1 MFLRRNFPF
10 PWKILVHRCVIIVR
24 GTIPI
29 FFRSTF
35 FRSLRDSRER
45 DNFSR
50 SRWPR
55 GRRGSASS
63 EVLRFKHL
71 STRVMEGRGDQVGS
85 STRVLTLFR
94 SSRNYIHFPTLP
106 GCILLSSFREY
117 FSLRVA
123 PVLVVWSFGK
133 IFANK
138 LPMVHERSFDLVL
151 ERILIEQC
159 LLLNLSYICLY
170 RCPSFRGL
178 FSSSPVRKSR
188 RREKCKRNW
197 WLLIAAIAR
206 IYAFKL
212 PVALLCHGT

>member
-1 MFLRRNFPF
+1 MLYRIVRRFFQFSVLDSFSERVRFSFTRCITRTKLSRRNMFLRRNFPF

-123 PVLVVWSFGK
+123 PVLVV
-133 IFANK
+133 
-138 LPMVHERSFDLVL
+138 
-151 ERILIEQC
+151 
-159 LLLNLSYICLY
+159 
-170 RCPSFRGL
+170 
-178 FSSSPVRKSR
+178 
-188 RREKCKRNW
+188 
-197 WLLIAAIAR
+197 
-206 IYAFKL
+206 
-212 PVALLCHGT
+212 